1 MDRGSSNSFDLWPR
15 GWEWGNLHLR
25 FPGPWQGSGSGLR
38 KDALKKRTSECA
50 VKEGRNDRGQAWIPR
65 CSHGSGFKGIHHL
78 IFGICKARPCAKR
91 LKKGRGRPRG
101 GGRGLSSL
109 LQQPGEAALPSRGS
123 LWTQDGDL
131 QLIDSGSQGP
141 ETQPPPSSP
150 GPPTSPCPALTSM
163 HPTPACPQKCGAA
176 ALSSLFPPGAST
188 CPCPLLC
195 PTSSFP
201 PLGGRLHGTACRKPC
216 WCLWSQWP
224 QQLWNPCW
232 TEGDS
237 GCPAGSQGR
246 SRTRC
251 GHCRSWGPGD
261 CLA

>member
-1 MDRGSSNSFDLWPR
+1 M
-15 GWEWGNLHLR
+15 
-25 FPGPWQGSGSGLR
+25 
-38 KDALKKRTSECA
+38 
-50 VKEGRNDRGQAWIPR
+50 
-65 CSHGSGFKGIHHL
+65 
-78 IFGICKARPCAKR
+78 
-91 LKKGRGRPRG
+91 
-101 GGRGLSSL
+101 

-123 LWTQDGDL
+123 LWTQDGGL

-201 PLGGRLHGTACRKPC
+201 PLGGRLHGTACRKPS
-216 WCLWSQWP
+216 WCLWRQWP
-224 QQLWNPCW
+224 SSCGIPVGLRRILAALQAPRG
-232 TEGDS
+232 E
-237 GCPAGSQGR
+237 AGLGVGTAAAGALVTAWHDRLPQS
-246 SRTRC
+246 
-251 GHCRSWGPGD
+251 
-261 CLA
+261 

>member
-50 VKEGRNDRGQAWIPR
+50 VKEGRNDRGQAWIPP

-123 LWTQDGDL
+123 LWTQDGGL

-141 ETQPPPSSP
+141 ETQPPRQPSRSPHKPLPCPHLHAPHTHLPPEMWASGSFFPLSSRCLHLPLSSSLPDQLLPSSGGEAP
-150 GPPTSPCPALTSM
+150 WHRLQEALLVPLESVAPA
-163 HPTPACPQKCGAA
+163 AVE
-176 ALSSLFPPGAST
+176 SL
-188 CPCPLLC
+188 L
-195 PTSSFP
+195 
-201 PLGGRLHGTACRKPC
+201 
-216 WCLWSQWP
+216 
-224 QQLWNPCW
+224 
-232 TEGDS
+232 D
-237 GCPAGSQGR
+237 
-246 SRTRC
+246 
-251 GHCRSWGPGD
+251 
-261 CLA
+261 